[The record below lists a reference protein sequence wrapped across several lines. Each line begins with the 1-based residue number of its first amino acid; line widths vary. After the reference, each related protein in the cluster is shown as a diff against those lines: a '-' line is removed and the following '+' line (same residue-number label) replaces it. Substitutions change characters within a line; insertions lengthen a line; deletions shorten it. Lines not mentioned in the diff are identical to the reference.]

1 VCDIISVTEIMRA
14 AVLFSLALLAA
25 LPTVP
30 AATRDASDS
39 PASRVAVFETP
50 DQGIQPQAAVD
61 GRGAIHLVYFKGEPS
76 GGDVYYI
83 KLMSGTTGIR
93 RITDGVRVNS
103 VAGSALAT
111 GTVRGAQLALGRNGI
126 VHVAWHGSKAVERSG
141 SPHPPVWYTRSAD
154 GARFEPQ
161 RILSGPISGIDGST
175 VAADRNGRVTVAWH
189 GMGARP
195 GEGDRTVYV
204 ANSTNDGASFASP
217 SPATTAPLGACGCCG
232 LKAMFDRTG
241 TLNLLYRAATG
252 GKHRDTIWLAIR
264 NGVPSVPV
272 RVHPWELDACPMS
285 TYALADAGQ
294 EVVAAW
300 ETAQQIYSAA
310 IDPRTGSVSGLAAA
324 PGEGSRKHPSIAV
337 NASGDRLLAW
347 TEGTA
352 WKRGGTFA
360 WRLTSRAGAQ
370 LASAADAG
378 PVPVWGLV
386 SAVAMPDGSF
396 VIIR

>member
-1 VCDIISVTEIMRA
+1 MRA
-14 AVLFSLALLAA
+14 VVVSLALLVA
-25 LPTVP
+25 LQTVP
-30 AATRDASDS
+30 AATRDASDA

-61 GRGAIHLVYFKGEPS
+61 STGTIHLVYFKGEPS
-76 GGDVYYI
+76 GGDVYYV
-83 KLMSGTTGIR
+83 KLIAGTAGLR
-93 RITDGVRVNS
+93 RIAEGVRVNS
-103 VAGSALAT
+103 IVGSALAT

-126 VHVAWHGSKAVERSG
+126 VHVAWHGSKAVE
-141 SPHPPVWYTRSAD
+141 PVWYTRSVD

-161 RILSGPISGIDGST
+161 RMLSGAISGIDGST
-175 VAADRNGRVTVAWH
+175 VAADQTGRVTVAWH
-189 GMGARP
+189 GMGAGP
-195 GEGDRTVYV
+195 GEGDRTVYL
-204 ANSTNDGASFASP
+204 ANSTDDGASFASAA
-217 SPATTAPLGACGCCG
+217 PATTAPVGACGCCG

-252 GKHRDTIWLAIR
+252 GKHRDTTWIGIR
-264 NGVPSVPV
+264 NGVSSVPV
-272 RVHPWELDACPMS
+272 RVHPWEFDACPMS
-285 TYALADAGQ
+285 TYALADAGR
-294 EVVAAW
+294 EVAAAW
-300 ETAQQIYSAA
+300 ETAQQIYSAT
-310 IDPRTGSVSGLAAA
+310 IDPRNGSISGLAAA

-360 WRLTSRAGAQ
+360 WRLTSRAGVE

-386 SAVAMPDGSF
+386 SAAPLPDGSF